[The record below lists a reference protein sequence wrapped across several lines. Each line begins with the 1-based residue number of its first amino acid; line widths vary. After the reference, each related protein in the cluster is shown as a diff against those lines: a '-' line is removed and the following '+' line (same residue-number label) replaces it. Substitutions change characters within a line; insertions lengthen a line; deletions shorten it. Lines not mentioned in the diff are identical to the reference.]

1 MPKRLFLPVRMV
13 VNVLVHGV
21 AFPSASG
28 RLELGPDL
36 AVAGS
41 ERILLDE
48 WTDEPTLI
56 FIGPVEL
63 F

>member
-1 MPKRLFLPVRMV
+1 MPKTFFLPLRMV